1 MQRKLKLAI
10 PAFLPESADCSHC
23 VDTVIN
29 AIRRQQGVQEAHRDD
44 GDRVCIHYDE
54 RQADEDELTRTARLT
69 GADVQARFRRTHWE
83 VSGMDCATCVST
95 IEESL
100 SRLDGML
107 TVQPNLGTGEVALE
121 WDSARLSET
130 DVRRRLGA
138 IGYPVIERET
148 HAAEPELASGWRY
161 WLGQIWAD
169 SSNRHVAVA
178 AILAGIGLGAMLAGA
193 PALLSDS
200 LFALAMILGGWKFA
214 QAGIRNFIFTRR
226 PNIDLL
232 MTIAAVGAAA
242 LGEWAEGAA
251 VVVLFAVGETLEG
264 LSMERARRSIRSL
277 MALAPDEAT
286 RYYDDGSTEQ
296 APVDALNIGDVILV
310 RPGERI
316 PMDGVIVHG
325 SAALDESP
333 ITGESM
339 PVAKDAGDRVF
350 AGTINGNAALEVRVT
365 RAARDNTIARIIKLV
380 EQAQDSKAKSQRFV
394 DRFAEYYTPAVVLG
408 AIVLAV
414 GMPLILGWPWRESI
428 FRALV
433 LLVISCP
440 CALVISTPVSI
451 ISAVSNAAKRG
462 VLIKGGRFLEALDE
476 IRVVALD
483 KTGTLTEG
491 KPVVTD
497 VIPFGSATREEVLAT
512 AVAAEARSEHPLAG
526 AILDAA
532 HRKRISFEPAREVT
546 AVTGRG
552 VEARRNGDTIRVGSL
567 ELFDE
572 ISTENVERVTALE
585 DQGKTTMLVAANG
598 TILGLIAVADQLRP
612 EAVDMVRRLH
622 ELGVER
628 VVLLTGDN
636 ERTARAIAEQVGID
650 DVRANLLPD
659 DKVAAVRALTEQ
671 YDGVAMVGDGVNDA
685 PALAAA
691 TVGIAMGAAGTDQ
704 ALEVADVALMSD
716 DLSQIPFAL
725 ELGRAS
731 RRTIKQNV
739 VFSLAIKAVFMVLA
753 VPGLAT
759 LWMAVLADDGASLL
773 VTFNGLRLARS
784 R

>member
-1 MQRKLKLAI
+1 MQRKLKLSI
-10 PAFLPESADCSHC
+10 PTFLPESADCSHC
-23 VDTVIN
+23 VDTVLDTM
-29 AIRRQQGVQEAHRDD
+29 RRQQGVQEVHRDD

-54 RQADEDELTRTARLT
+54 RQAHEDELTRTVRLA

-95 IEESL
+95 IKDSL

-107 TVQPNLGTGEVALE
+107 VVQPNVGTGQVALE
-121 WDSARLSET
+121 WDSSRLSET
-130 DVRRRLGA
+130 DLRRRLSD
-138 IGYPVIERET
+138 IGHPVVERQADAVE
-148 HAAEPELASGWRY
+148 EEVASGWRY
-161 WLGQIWAD
+161 WLAQLWTD
-169 SSNRHVAVA
+169 ERNRSVAVA
-178 AILAGIGLGAMLAGA
+178 AALASIGLVATLIGA
-193 PALLSDS
+193 PALLSAGV
-200 LFALAMILGGWKFA
+200 FALAMVLGGWQFA
-214 QAGIRNFIFTRR
+214 QAGIRNFLITRR

-251 VVVLFAVGETLEG
+251 VVVLFAVGEVLEG

-286 RYYDDGSTEQ
+286 RYYPDGTTEQ
-296 APVDALNIGDVILV
+296 VSVGALSIGDVILV

-339 PVAKDAGDRVF
+339 PVAKDAGDEVF
-350 AGTINGNAALEVRVT
+350 AGTINGNGALEVRVT
-365 RAARDNTIARIIKLV
+365 RDARDNTISRIIKLV
-380 EQAQDSKAKSQRFV
+380 EQAQASKAESQRFV
-394 DRFAEYYTPAVVLG
+394 DRFAEYYTPAVVVG
-408 AIVLAV
+408 AIALAV
-414 GMPLILGWPWRESI
+414 GMPLIAGWPWRESI

-462 VLIKGGRFLEALDE
+462 VLVKGGRFLEALDE
-476 IRVVALD
+476 VRVVALD

-491 KPVVTD
+491 KPAVTD
-497 VIPFGSATREEVLAT
+497 IIPLDRTSQEEVLA
-512 AVAAEARSEHPLAG
+512 AAAAAEARSEHPLAA

-532 HRKRISFEPAREVT
+532 REQRIAFEPAREVT

-552 VEARRNGDTIRVGSL
+552 VEAERNGDVIRVGSQ
-567 ELFDE
+567 ELFDKIADE
-572 ISTENVERVTALE
+572 VVERIAALE
-585 DQGKTTMLVAANG
+585 NQGKTTMLVAVNG
-598 TILGLIAVADQLRP
+598 TLLGIVAVADRLRP

-622 ELGVER
+622 ELDIER

-659 DKVAAVRALTEQ
+659 DKVAAVRALTDQ
-671 YDGVAMVGDGVNDA
+671 YAGVAMVGDGVNDA

-725 ELGRAS
+725 ELGRAA

-739 VFSLAIKAVFMVLA
+739 VFSLAIKALFMVLA

-773 VTFNGLRLARS
+773 VTFNGLRLS
-784 R
+784 RR